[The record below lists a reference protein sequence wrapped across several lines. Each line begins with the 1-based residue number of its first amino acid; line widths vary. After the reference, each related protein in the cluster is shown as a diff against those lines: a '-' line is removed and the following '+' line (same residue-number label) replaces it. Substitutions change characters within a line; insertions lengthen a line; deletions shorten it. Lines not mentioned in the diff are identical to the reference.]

1 MHHIDG
7 SHVGVSAVRVRTVSA
22 RTANG
27 LAILLGNALML
38 PYVTIVVSQ
47 GILPQSVPQNLFVG
61 IAENQAIWLETV
73 QMKESAT
80 PVERQDIVLETALL
94 LHFLL
99 VT

>member
-7 SHVGVSAVRVRTVSA
+7 SHVGVSVRVRAVSA

-47 GILPQSVPQNLFVG
+47 GILPRSVPRNLFVG
-61 IAENQAIWLETV
+61 IAENQAIWLATV
-73 QMKESAT
+73 QMKEFAT
-80 PVERQDIVLETALL
+80 PVVRQDIVLETARL
-94 LHFLL
+94 LHSLL